1 MNTAIDAGKQTVGR
15 ERSSLVRAFRWIAKT
30 AALGATMVVAAAVT
44 ATILGH
50 LPPMPTGDGPLT
62 AMQAVLVANGA
73 MAIVLSALASRL
85 RVRRVRL
92 GLVLFVAFFCLS
104 VGMMMIET
112 LYFNKSVKMPTE
124 LLVRW
129 GVQGVISAAII
140 GAVGALLYHPRDE
153 APAPVPANIFRRLLA
168 LTLIYVVLYYSA
180 GYFIAWQSAAVR
192 AYYSNMN
199 IPLVPTIALQLL
211 RGFLWALISLYIVT
225 RMKGSLMSRALV
237 MAVLFWIVT
246 SIQLLYPNAMM
257 PWAVR
262 QMHLIEVGSSE
273 LVYGF
278 ITVFVL
284 LGGARK
290 PLSRNSSWR
299 LIAGPA

>member
-1 MNTAIDAGKQTVGR
+1 MNTAIDAGKQTISR
-15 ERSSLVRAFRWIAKT
+15 ERSWPVRAFRWIAKT
-30 AALGATMVVAAAVT
+30 AALGATMVVATAVT
-44 ATILGH
+44 ATIPGH

-62 AMQAVLVANGA
+62 AMQAVFVTNGA
-73 MAIVLSALASRL
+73 MAIALSALASRL

-92 GLVLFVAFFCLS
+92 GLVLFVAFFGLS

-112 LYFNKSVKMPTE
+112 LYFNKSVQMPMD

-129 GVQGVISAAII
+129 GVQGVISGAII
-140 GAVGALLYHPRDE
+140 GAAGALLYHPADE
-153 APAPVPANIFRRLLA
+153 APAPVPANILRRLMA

-211 RGFLWALISLYIVT
+211 RGFLWALISLYMVT
-225 RMKGSLMSRALV
+225 RMKGSLMSRAWV

-262 QMHLIEVGSSE
+262 QMHLVEVGSSE

-278 ITVFVL
+278 IAVFVL

-290 PLSRNSSWR
+290 PLSENSAWR

>member
-1 MNTAIDAGKQTVGR
+1 
-15 ERSSLVRAFRWIAKT
+15 
-30 AALGATMVVAAAVT
+30 MVVATAAT
-44 ATILGH
+44 AGILGH
-50 LPPMPTGDGPLT
+50 PPPMPTGDGPLT
-62 AMQAVLVANGA
+62 AMQAVFVTNGA

-85 RVRRVRL
+85 RVRGARL

-112 LYFNKSVKMPTE
+112 LYFNKSVKMPMD

-129 GVQGVISAAII
+129 GVQGMISAAII
-140 GAVGALLYHPRDE
+140 GAVGALLYHPADE
-153 APAPVPANIFRRLLA
+153 APALIPANIFRRLVALA
-168 LTLIYVVLYYSA
+168 LIYVVLYYCA

-192 AYYSNMN
+192 SYYGNMD
-199 IPLVPTIALQLL
+199 IPLLPTIALQLF

-225 RMKGSLMSRALV
+225 RMKGSLMSRALL
-237 MAVLFWIVT
+237 MAMLFWIVT

-262 QMHLIEVGSSE
+262 QMHLVEVGSSE

-278 ITVFVL
+278 IAVFVL
-284 LGGARK
+284 LGGARI
-290 PLSRNSSWR
+290 PLSKTSFWR

>member
-1 MNTAIDAGKQTVGR
+1 
-15 ERSSLVRAFRWIAKT
+15 
-30 AALGATMVVAAAVT
+30 MVVATAVT
-44 ATILGH
+44 ANLLGH
-50 LPPMPTGDGPLT
+50 LPPMPTGDGPPT
-62 AMQAVLVANGA
+62 ALQAVFVTNGA
-73 MAIVLSALASRL
+73 MAIVLSTLASRL

-112 LYFNKSVKMPTE
+112 LYFNKSVNMPMD
-124 LLVRW
+124 LLMRW
-129 GVQGVISAAII
+129 GVQGVIGAAII
-140 GAVGALLYHPRDE
+140 GAVGAFLYHPPDE
-153 APAPVPANIFRRLLA
+153 APTLIPANILRRLMA

-199 IPLVPTIALQLL
+199 IPLVPTIALQLF

-225 RMKGSLMSRALV
+225 RMKGSLVSRAVV
-237 MAVLFWIVT
+237 MAALFWIVT
-246 SIQLLYPNAMM
+246 SIQLLYPNVMM

-262 QMHLIEVGSSE
+262 RMHLVEVGSSE

-278 ITVFVL
+278 IAVFVL

-290 PLSRNSSWR
+290 PLSRNSYWR